1 MMPAA
6 ISGTKG
12 SADRPMRQVR
22 PEALRQLME
31 RLLVACGTTEE
42 IAPVQA
48 DMHLEA
54 DLRGM
59 DIQGLDHMFTLLEDV
74 RAGHIDPSAL
84 PEVTQDLGA
93 TVLIDGHAGL
103 GVPAAM
109 LGIDVAVERARKHG
123 SCVVGITNS
132 SDIFM
137 LGYYGDK
144 LAREGLVAILAT
156 NSPPHTHA
164 VGGSEAVIG
173 TNPFVIAIPTP
184 GPNPLVLDFA
194 TSHWA
199 GSYFR
204 QAAYH
209 GEQLPEGLAFD
220 PDGVPTRDPK
230 EAYPHGAIAPLAG
243 HKGYGLC
250 LCLGILT
257 GPLVGTPTGKGLSG
271 GWDLG
276 HLFIAIDP
284 KALGDPSAFLTETQ
298 AHIDEVKSSRKAPG
312 STEIRVPGERLF
324 ATRERQLREG
334 ITMYAEVWKRG
345 EALAHE
351 LAVEMPEDSLIDA

>member
-1 MMPAA
+1 MPAA

-31 RLLVACGTTEE
+31 RLLVACGATEE

-59 DIQGLDHMFTLLEDV
+59 DIQGLDHMFTLIEDI
-74 RAGHIDPSAL
+74 RAGHIDPAAS

-132 SDIFM
+132 SDVFM

-220 PDGVPTRDPK
+220 PDGVPTRDPQGGLSPRRHRPSRR
-230 EAYPHGAIAPLAG
+230 AQGLWLVPLPRHLDRPPRRHPHGQRLERRLEPR
-243 HKGYGLC
+243 
-250 LCLGILT
+250 T
-257 GPLVGTPTGKGLSG
+257 LVHRHRPESLRGSVSFPCRNSG
-271 GWDLG
+271 
-276 HLFIAIDP
+276 AY
-284 KALGDPSAFLTETQ
+284 
-298 AHIDEVKSSRKAPG
+298 R
-312 STEIRVPGERLF
+312 
-324 ATRERQLREG
+324 
-334 ITMYAEVWKRG
+334 
-345 EALAHE
+345 
-351 LAVEMPEDSLIDA
+351 